1 MKSLEEITNRTMKL
15 YSPLFKSVFLALI
28 TTICFS
34 ACNNEKQT
42 VVDESLRLI
51 DKATVQM
58 QDLNELQV
66 KHLKT
71 IPMNLQDSLALL
83 QNRHPDVVL
92 SEEDNKQIQS
102 AMAKFTEAQEN
113 AIKVCAGRMDQ
124 LQQSIANLNGGG
136 DIIQDSVVKPDD
148 SYSYATF
155 F

>member
-1 MKSLEEITNRTMKL
+1 
-15 YSPLFKSVFLALI
+15 
-28 TTICFS
+28 
-34 ACNNEKQT
+34 
-42 VVDESLRLI
+42 
-51 DKATVQM
+51 M

-92 SEEDNKQIQS
+92 SEEDNKQIQM
-102 AMAKFTEAQEN
+102 AMAKFTEEQEN
-113 AIKVCAGRMDQ
+113 AIKVCAGRMEQ
-124 LQQSIANLNGGG
+124 LQQAIANLNGGG